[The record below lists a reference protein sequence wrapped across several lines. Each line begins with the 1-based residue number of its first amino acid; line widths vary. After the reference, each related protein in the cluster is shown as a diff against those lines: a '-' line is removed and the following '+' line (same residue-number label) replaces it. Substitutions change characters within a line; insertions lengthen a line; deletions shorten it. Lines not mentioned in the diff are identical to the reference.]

1 MVPLNDWLRLP
12 GVNVERYVDQGEHIV
27 LQVTQSNP
35 SIFCPSWGQFLE
47 RINQIC
53 TCLMRDLSIS
63 GRRIYLQI
71 PRRQFYCVDCH
82 RYSTENLEF
91 ADEERSYTR

>member
-35 SIFCPSWGQFLE
+35 SIFCPSCGQFLE
-47 RINQIC
+47 RINQIR
-53 TCLMRDLSIS
+53 TCLIRVFLS
-63 GRRIYLQI
+63 L
-71 PRRQFYCVDCH
+71 
-82 RYSTENLEF
+82 
-91 ADEERSYTR
+91 DEGYTYKYRGDSFTV